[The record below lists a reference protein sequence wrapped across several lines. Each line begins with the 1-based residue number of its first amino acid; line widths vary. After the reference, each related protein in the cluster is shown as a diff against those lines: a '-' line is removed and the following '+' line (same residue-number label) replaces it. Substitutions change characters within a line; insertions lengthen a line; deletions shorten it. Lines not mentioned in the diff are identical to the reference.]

1 MDQQDKAKLI
11 EWLQCGL
18 TYNEV
23 ISIERIGYVGNG
35 RFSEEVRR
43 KWVFLWNW
51 SAPRFSGPIG
61 MRQDR
66 VYDRMGKDFLNRR
79 LARINRIIE
88 TLKKANHGSAKLQRL
103 D

>member
-1 MDQQDKAKLI
+1 MSPKDKAKLI
-11 EWLQCGL
+11 EWLRCGL

-23 ISIERIGYVGNG
+23 ISIERMGYVDNE

-51 SAPRFSGPIG
+51 SAPRFSGAIG

-79 LARINRIIE
+79 FARINRIIE
-88 TLKKANHGSAKLQRL
+88 NLKRN
-103 D
+103 